1 MSNTDLTQLY
11 DTVVDD
17 RFGLHGEL
25 GGVSYYYDGLMN
37 DFVFLDANNVP
48 TTVNELDVQLTG
60 AATHLS
66 NTVGIE
72 SASRQAMEATHLKQK
87 LVVKGATARRQ
98 QTGVERE
105 YSKYTFGVR
114 VPENCTILSVVD
126 KYRRQEHALNGI
138 RHNPEKT
145 IIYQEEMNDH
155 GVRPIS
161 FLKLDEYSF
170 RHTYLGYKY
179 KHSERYPDSSLTKG
193 TTLPKGT
200 ALRDSPC
207 VTRNGDYH
215 YGIETNVAYMS
226 LPATIED
233 GFAISESYREKLTTT
248 MLGMR
253 YANIGSKY
261 FALNLYGDK
270 DHYKPFPAPGD
281 KIREDGLVMVLRP
294 YDENFTVAD
303 LHPDLLMNS
312 TIDHSNDKKIY
323 GLPNA
328 VVFDV
333 DVFKDKGEKVLK
345 VPTGLEK
352 PFQQYVDAKDN
363 YYDEILKMYRGLV
376 RNQGKGIPITPEF
389 HRLIVESLANFPE
402 RDYAPSRSK
411 NKMKISRLR
420 GKIPLDNFVIEIK
433 FAKHVR
439 PTMGWKLTDL
449 HGTKGVVVDIIPD
462 ADMPTTADG
471 VVADVIIDPLSV
483 IKRSNIGQ
491 LFEHFTNM
499 ASFQLSGE
507 IINQPDWKKAYSK
520 LMEYYKA
527 ASPYMY
533 VYCHKHLKDDH
544 ERRNHVKA
552 VKRDGIYLHLPPN
565 SPNVGMQQVRDI
577 EEQQTV
583 YVGPVTYRGKS
594 GRVITTKKAI
604 PIATKYMMMLD
615 KINHDWSAI
624 AFSKRQTHGVLASL
638 SASDKYAQPNRTTS
652 TRIGGESEFRAW
664 CNFMS
669 GEFVADLSDRTNSVE
684 ASQEINRNILMS
696 NKPTAEDNLINRR
709 KIPVG
714 GHAPLRQTKNLMFC
728 MGVELVHKPFKPA
741 R

>member
-1 MSNTDLTQLY
+1 MSNSYLSQLY

-17 RFGLHGEL
+17 RYGLHGEL
-25 GGVSYYYDGLMN
+25 GGVPYYYDNATN
-37 DFVFLDANNVP
+37 DFVFLDAENHP

-87 LVVKGATARRQ
+87 LVLKGVTPRRQ

-105 YSKYTFGVR
+105 YSKYTFGIR
-114 VPENCTILSVVD
+114 VPEDCTVLSVID
-126 KYRRQEHALNGI
+126 KYRKQEHALNGI

-145 IIYQEEMNDH
+145 VIYQDVN
-155 GVRPIS
+155 GQIGFFR
-161 FLKLDEYSF
+161 LDEYSF

-179 KHSERYPDSSLTKG
+179 KHNDKYPDSALRKG
-193 TTLPKGT
+193 TPLPKGT

-207 VTRNGDYH
+207 VTRDGDYH

-226 LPATIED
+226 LPSTIED

-261 FALNLYGDK
+261 FALNLYGDSK
-270 DHYKPFPAPGD
+270 HYKPFPAPGD

-294 YDENFTVAD
+294 FDENFTVAD
-303 LHPDLLMNS
+303 LHPDLLLDT

-323 GLPNA
+323 GLPGA

-363 YYDEILKMYRGLV
+363 YYDEILKMYRGLI
-376 RNQGKGIPITPEF
+376 RNQGKGIPITPAF
-389 HRLIVESLANFPE
+389 QRLIVESLSNFPE
-402 RDYAPSRSK
+402 RDYAPTRSK
-411 NKMKISRLR
+411 AKMKISRLR

-433 FAKHVR
+433 FAKYVR
-439 PTMGWKLTDL
+439 PTKGWKLTDL
-449 HGTKGVVVDIIPD
+449 HGTKGVIVDIIPD
-462 ADMPTTADG
+462 EDMPTTADG
-471 VVADVIIDPLSV
+471 VRADVIIDPLSV

-499 ASFQLSGE
+499 ASFQLSE
-507 IINQPDWKKAYSK
+507 AVMNIPDWKAAYGK

-527 ASPYMY
+527 SSPYMY
-533 VYCHKHLKDDH
+533 VYCQKHLDEDFK
-544 ERRNHVKA
+544 RRDHVKS

-565 SPNVGMQQVRDI
+565 SPNVGMQSVRDI
-577 EEQQTV
+577 EETQEV
-583 YVGPVTYRGKS
+583 FVGPVTYRGKS
-594 GRVITTKKAI
+594 GRMITTKKAI

-615 KINHDWSAI
+615 KINHDWSGI

-638 SASDKYAQPNRTTS
+638 SASDKYSQPNRTTS

-664 CNFMS
+664 SNFMS
-669 GEFVADLSDRTNSVE
+669 GAFVADLSDRTNSVE

-696 NKPTAEDNLINRR
+696 KAPTAEDNLINRK

-714 GHAPLRQTKNLMFC
+714 GHAPLRQAKNLMFC
-728 MGVELVHKPFKPA
+728 MGVELAHTPYKPA